1 MTMNRAVQKKR
12 AEALVPFVL
21 TYRSIELAVF
31 LIGAGGRGV
40 CFGIAALT
48 AVAAI
53 ATAAP
58 APKTNMIIIIGR
70 RAKEQ

>member
-1 MTMNRAVQKKR
+1 MYENESSSSKKGSGGCCPVR
-12 AEALVPFVL
+12 SYL
-21 TYRSIELAVF
+21 SIELAVF
-31 LIGAGGRGV
+31 LVGAGGRGV

-48 AVAAI
+48 AAAAI

-58 APKTNMIIIIGR
+58 APQTNMIIIIGR